1 MLLFVCN
8 WFFGREFFQG
18 FDFYMWKKWGNVIK
32 SIDMY
37 QYVFYSYTNR
47 VELDEEV
54 VEEMNRGMCFISQ
67 GWQSYFPW
75 DYMDNSITVLDY

>member
-1 MLLFVCN
+1 
-8 WFFGREFFQG
+8 
-18 FDFYMWKKWGNVIK
+18 MWKKWGNVIK

-75 DYMDNSITVLDY
+75 DYNVLNHMDNSITVLDY